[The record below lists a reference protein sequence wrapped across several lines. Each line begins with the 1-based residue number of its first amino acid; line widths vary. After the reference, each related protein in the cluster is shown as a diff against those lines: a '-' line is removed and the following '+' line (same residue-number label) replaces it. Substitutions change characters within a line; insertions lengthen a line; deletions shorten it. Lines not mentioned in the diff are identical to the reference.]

1 MLTRV
6 HIQGFKS
13 LQDVEVKLTPLA
25 LLFGANASG
34 KSNFLDALQLL
45 SKTAASRTL
54 IEAFAPPYRGKPLE
68 SFTLGDGGIR
78 GLLARERLTFAIEA
92 DLRLSDAVV
101 VAVNREIQE
110 LRPPGGADDATG
122 GYDQVRERNL
132 RYRVEIEM
140 IPRAGSLRVADEY
153 LAALDDRGEPA
164 GQRQSFIERQG
175 EKIHLRPEGKSQ
187 SIQYERHLDR
197 TILSMSHYPPHHP
210 HLTAARRELESWL
223 FFYFEPR
230 ERMRAATPVRE
241 VRHPGLMGE
250 ELAASLN
257 TLKAREPRQFQA
269 VEKALRLYLPDVNG
283 IEIDVNDIGEVELRL
298 KEKGVAIPA
307 RVMSEGTLRMLGM
320 LSLPGAGDAPPLVGL
335 EEPETGVHPRQ
346 ISLVAEY
353 LNTHLVI
360 GQSQFIV
367 TTHSPILPDLIPD
380 EFLFVAQR
388 KQRCTDIS
396 HFTDWG
402 PLNHKKRA
410 DQVFN
415 DRSDW
420 LPVSER
426 MVRGDFDA

>member
-6 HIQGFKS
+6 HIKGFKS
-13 LQDVEVKLTPLA
+13 LQDAEVKLSPLA

-45 SKTAASRTL
+45 SKMASKRTL

-78 GLLARERLTFAIEA
+78 GLLERERLAFSIEA
-92 DLRLSDAVV
+92 DLRLSDAVAA
-101 VAVNREIQE
+101 AVNREIRE
-110 LRPPGGADDATG
+110 LGHPGGGDDAAG
-122 GYDQVRERNL
+122 NAGKVRERNL

-140 IPRAGSLRVADEY
+140 IPRAGILRVADEY
-153 LAALDDRGEPA
+153 LAAMNDRGEPA
-164 GQRQSFIERQG
+164 GQPFIGRQG
-175 EKIHLRPEGKSQ
+175 EKIHLRPEGPAQPIK
-187 SIQYERHLDR
+187 YERQLDR
-197 TILSMSHYPPHHP
+197 TILSMSHYPPHYP
-210 HLTAARRELESWL
+210 HLMAARRELESWL

-241 VRHPGLMGE
+241 VRHPGQMGE

-269 VEKALRLYLPDVNG
+269 VEKALRLYLPEVDG
-283 IEIDVNDIGEVELRL
+283 IEIDVNDVGEVELRL
-298 KEKGVAIPA
+298 KEKGLAIPA
-307 RVMSEGTLRMLGM
+307 RVMSEGTLRLLGM
-320 LSLPGAGDAPPLVGL
+320 LSLPGAGDAPPLVGF

-367 TTHSPILPDLIPD
+367 TTHSPILPDLIPE
-380 EFLFVAQR
+380 EFLLVTQR

-396 HFTDWG
+396 PFTDWG
-402 PLNHKKRA
+402 PLNHKKRD

-420 LPVSER
+420 LSVSER